1 MPARLAACVAAIAVG
16 VPAPAGRL
24 AEEDPR
30 RPNVPTEVAYP
41 EVEEPEAG
49 PTPAKSAVARPE
61 VAPPDQQ
68 PVDVA
73 IGLSPEAPGSKA
85 EKDLLARLERSV
97 LASPR
102 PPANL
107 RRLRPGAGDARLVC
121 RERRD
126 DIVILIGYL
135 PDREAPVLL
144 PHDCS
149 LDRPL
154 GVRATEAV
162 DEKGLVGA
170 LWDEHTELLRQGARP
185 RHRMQRLGPKAR
197 AGIIAG
203 VALVVIG
210 VAVGF
215 LVAGALRKDTVVL
228 KVEP

>member
-1 MPARLAACVAAIAVG
+1 
-16 VPAPAGRL
+16 
-24 AEEDPR
+24 
-30 RPNVPTEVAYP
+30 
-41 EVEEPEAG
+41 
-49 PTPAKSAVARPE
+49 
-61 VAPPDQQ
+61 
-68 PVDVA
+68 VDVA

-85 EKDLLARLERSV
+85 EKDLVDRLERSV

-126 DIVILIGYL
+126 DLVILIGYL

-154 GVRATEAV
+154 GIRASEAV
-162 DEKGLVGA
+162 DEEGLVGA
-170 LWDEHTELLRQGARP
+170 LWDEHEELLRQGARP
-185 RHRMQRLGPKAR
+185 RQRVQRLGPRAR

>member
-16 VPAPAGRL
+16 VPAPVAGVSD
-24 AEEDPR
+24 EDPR
-30 RPNVPTEVAYP
+30 RPDVPLEVVYP
-41 EVEEPEAG
+41 EAAEPQ
-49 PTPAKSAVARPE
+49 PTRVRKRGVVPRPE
-61 VAPPDQQ
+61 VTTPAQR

-85 EKDLLARLERSV
+85 EKDLVDRLERSV

-102 PPANL
+102 PSANL

-126 DIVILIGYL
+126 DFVILVGYL

-154 GVRATEAV
+154 GVRASEAV

-170 LWDEHTELLRQGARP
+170 LWGEHEELLRQGAQP
-185 RHRMQRLGPKAR
+185 RRRIGRLGPKAR

>member
-1 MPARLAACVAAIAVG
+1 MPARLAACVAAIAVAA
-16 VPAPAGRL
+16 PTPAGSL
-24 AEEDPR
+24 TGEDPR
-30 RPNVPTEVAYP
+30 RPEVPTEVTYP
-41 EVEEPEAG
+41 DDSEPG
-49 PTPAKSAVARPE
+49 PEPPPGKSAVARPE
-61 VAPPDQQ
+61 VGMPAQQ

-73 IGLSPEAPGSKA
+73 VGLSPEAPGSKA
-85 EKDLLARLERSV
+85 EKDLLDRLERSV

-102 PPANL
+102 PAANL

-154 GVRATEAV
+154 GIRASEAV
-162 DEKGLVGA
+162 DEEALVGA
-170 LWDEHTELLRQGARP
+170 LWDEHEELLRRGAQP